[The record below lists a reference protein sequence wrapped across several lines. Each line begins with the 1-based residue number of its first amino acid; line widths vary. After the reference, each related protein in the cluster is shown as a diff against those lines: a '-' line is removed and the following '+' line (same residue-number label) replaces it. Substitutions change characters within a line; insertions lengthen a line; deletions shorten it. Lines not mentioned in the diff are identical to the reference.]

1 MKLFDYDGPLMR
13 ALVYLGELILLNL
26 LFLLCCLPVIT
37 AGASAAAMYTVAF
50 HNLDGKG
57 GHVCRQFFSAFRANF
72 KKATL
77 QWLVMLAVA
86 ALLYADFCIITQ
98 TAFAGKAVVEVV
110 FVIILTLYL
119 PTLTFVFPIQAYFE
133 NTVAKTLKNAVALGI
148 AKLPQSVLLILLN
161 GFPLLILYFN
171 IASFLR
177 LVPLWCIIGF
187 SATAQLSSRLFRRIF
202 KKLTA

>member
-13 ALVYLGELILLNL
+13 ALVNIGEMILLNV
-26 LFLLCCLPVIT
+26 LFVLCCLPVLT

-50 HNLDGKG
+50 HNLEGKG
-57 GHVCRQFFSAFRANF
+57 GHVCGQFFAAFRANF

-98 TAFAGKAVVEVV
+98 TDFAGKAVVEVV
-110 FVIILTLYL
+110 FVIVLTLYL
-119 PTLTFVFPIQAYFE
+119 PTLTFLFPIQAYFE

-148 AKLPQSVLLILLN
+148 AKLPQSVLMLLLN
-161 GFPLLILYFN
+161 GFPLLLLYFN
-171 IASFLR
+171 ITAFFR
-177 LVPLWCIIGF
+177 LIPLWFIIGF
-187 SATAQLSSRLFRRIF
+187 AATAQLDARLFRRIF
-202 KKLTA
+202 RRLSQ